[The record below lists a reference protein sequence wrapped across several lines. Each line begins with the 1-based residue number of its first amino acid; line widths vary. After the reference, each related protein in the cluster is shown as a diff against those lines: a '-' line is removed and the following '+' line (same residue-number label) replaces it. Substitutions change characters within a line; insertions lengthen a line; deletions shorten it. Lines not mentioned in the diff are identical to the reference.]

1 MCEPPLHE
9 SRQKHV
15 CRSTFIE
22 RGGASPSP
30 FMKLMTTECRA
41 AFAEAPVQVVCHT
54 GAGQAFERDPHV
66 LGHGRWCEAGA
77 PSENKY
83 KLGRAQV
90 EPHGVRPP
98 RIHEIARLAA
108 APHPRTMAR
117 IAAYRRDLLL
127 TDSVASASQV
137 RATSNKTLHPG
148 TIPGPCVLTP
158 PIMQNPC
165 VLRSLPN
172 TETSN

>member
-1 MCEPPLHE
+1 
-9 SRQKHV
+9 
-15 CRSTFIE
+15 
-22 RGGASPSP
+22 
-30 FMKLMTTECRA
+30 
-41 AFAEAPVQVVCHT
+41 VQVVCHT

-148 TIPGPCVLTP
+148 TIPGPGVLTP
-158 PIMQNPC
+158 PTHVTQEDLADRRLVDGDRGHRERQGGRAGRGGAAC
-165 VLRSLPN
+165 TVLG
-172 TETSN
+172 

>member
-54 GAGQAFERDPHV
+54 GAGQAIERDPHV
-66 LGHGRWCEAGA
+66 LAMEGGA
-77 PSENKY
+77 RLVSENKY

-90 EPHGVRPP
+90 EPHGVGPP
-98 RIHEIARLAA
+98 RHGRHLRRAA
-108 APHPRTMAR
+108 APQRLGVTRIQAR
-117 IAAYRRDLLL
+117 FCDQR
-127 TDSVASASQV
+127 
-137 RATSNKTLHPG
+137 G
-148 TIPGPCVLTP
+148 
-158 PIMQNPC
+158 
-165 VLRSLPN
+165 
-172 TETSN
+172 ETRQEM

>member
-54 GAGQAFERDPHV
+54 GAGQAIERDPHV
-66 LGHGRWCEAGA
+66 LAMEGG
-77 PSENKY
+77 
-83 KLGRAQV
+83 
-90 EPHGVRPP
+90 
-98 RIHEIARLAA
+98 ARLVPPVRTNINLGGPRSSPMVSGLLASMKSRVFA
-108 APHPRTMAR
+108 DAPHPRTMAR

-158 PIMQNPC
+158 P
-165 VLRSLPN
+165 
-172 TETSN
+172 TSSKT